1 VTPIVLNEGLSQL
14 SLVVVYAAM
23 AVFTLAF
30 LVSGYHL
37 SQAASSKTAKA
48 KAQPVMAQSGSVSVL
63 ERDENQK
70 DSAPTPSRSLL
81 ALERISLAL
90 SILGTL
96 ILAVAVTM
104 RGIAAARVPWAN
116 LYEYSITGA
125 LILMTIY
132 LVSVRSKEVRIMA
145 TFVVGFVLLV
155 LGTAVSVFY
164 VQVASLMPAL
174 QSYWLVI
181 HVMVALLATGFFS
194 MAAALSA
201 AYLLKTANWVENA
214 NTPRTIAFKKIME
227 VFPSKDTLE
236 RLAYRF
242 NISGFILWSF
252 TLIAGAIWAER
263 AWHRYW
269 GWDTKE
275 VWTFI
280 IWALYAGYLHANA
293 TRGWTGKRAVWLGLV
308 GFAAVVFNF
317 TIVNMF
323 FKGLHVYSG
332 L

>member
-1 VTPIVLNEGLSQL
+1 MDPIILNEELSQL
-14 SLVVVYAAM
+14 SLLVTYAAM

-37 SQAASSKTAKA
+37 SQAASSKTRVLENQSTAK
-48 KAQPVMAQSGSVSVL
+48 VSGNVALLERDSDVKVGESNKSLIVL
-63 ERDENQK
+63 ERV
-70 DSAPTPSRSLL
+70 
-81 ALERISLAL
+81 SLAL
-90 SILGTL
+90 TILGTL
-96 ILAVAVTM
+96 ILAASVIM

-125 LILMTIY
+125 LVLMMIY
-132 LVSVRSKEVRIMA
+132 LVSIRSEEVRMMG

-155 LGTAVSVFY
+155 LGTAVSIFY
-164 VQVASLMPAL
+164 VEVSSLMPAL

-181 HVMVALLATGFFS
+181 HVMVALLSTGFFS
-194 MAAALSA
+194 LAAALSL
-201 AYLLKTANWVENA
+201 AYLLKTANWVENGKGKGTQ
-214 NTPRTIAFKKIME
+214 NFKRIME
-227 VFPSKDTLE
+227 IFPSKETLE

-280 IWALYAGYLHANA
+280 IWAIYAGYLHANA
-293 TRGWTGKRAVWLGLV
+293 TRGWTGKRAVWLGVV
-308 GFAAVVFNF
+308 GFGAVVFNF

-323 FKGLHVYSG
+323 FQGLHTYSG

>member
-1 VTPIVLNEGLSQL
+1 VDPIVLNEELSQL
-14 SLVVVYAAM
+14 SLVVTYAAM

-37 SQAASSKTAKA
+37 SQAASTRAKQGQRVA
-48 KAQPVMAQSGSVSVL
+48 AAASSGSVAVL
-63 ERDENQK
+63 ERD
-70 DSAPTPSRSLL
+70 SAVEVEDKSTSLRV
-81 ALERISLAL
+81 LERVSLAL
-90 SILGTL
+90 AILGTL
-96 ILAVAVTM
+96 ILAASVIM

-125 LILMTIY
+125 LVLMMIY
-132 LVSVRSKEVRIMA
+132 LISIRSEEVRMMG

-164 VQVASLMPAL
+164 VEVVSLMPAL

-181 HVMVALLATGFFS
+181 HVLVALLATGFFS
-194 MAAALSA
+194 LAAALSL
-201 AYLLKTANWVENA
+201 AYLLKTANWVENPKGKGTQ
-214 NTPRTIAFKKIME
+214 NFKRIME
-227 VFPSKDTLE
+227 IFPSKETLE

-280 IWALYAGYLHANA
+280 IWAIYAGYLHANA
-293 TRGWTGKRAVWLGLV
+293 TRGWTGKRAVWLGV
-308 GFAAVVFNF
+308 IGFSAVVFNF

-323 FKGLHVYSG
+323 FTGLHTYSG

>member
-1 VTPIVLNEGLSQL
+1 MDPIVLNEELSQL
-14 SLVVVYAAM
+14 SLLVAYAAM

-37 SQAASSKTAKA
+37 SQAASSKTRVLENQQAESR
-48 KAQPVMAQSGSVSVL
+48 SGNVAVL
-63 ERDENQK
+63 ERDSEVTVGE
-70 DSAPTPSRSLL
+70 SSRSLIV
-81 ALERISLAL
+81 LERVSLAL
-90 SILGTL
+90 AILGTV
-96 ILAVAVTM
+96 ILAASVTM

-116 LYEYSITGA
+116 LYEYAITGA
-125 LILMTIY
+125 LILMMIY
-132 LVSVRSKEVRIMA
+132 LVSIRSQEVRMMG

-164 VQVASLMPAL
+164 VEVASLMPAL

-181 HVMVALLATGFFS
+181 HVMVALLSTGFFS
-194 MAAALSA
+194 LAAALSL
-201 AYLLKTANWVENA
+201 AYLLKTANWVESGKGRGVQN
-214 NTPRTIAFKKIME
+214 FKKIME
-227 VFPSKDTLE
+227 IFPSKETLE

-280 IWALYAGYLHANA
+280 IWAVYAGYLHANA
-293 TRGWTGKRAVWLGLV
+293 TRGWTGKRAVWLGVV
-308 GFAAVVFNF
+308 GFSAVVFNF
-317 TIVNMF
+317 TFVNMF
-323 FKGLHVYSG
+323 FQGLHTYSG